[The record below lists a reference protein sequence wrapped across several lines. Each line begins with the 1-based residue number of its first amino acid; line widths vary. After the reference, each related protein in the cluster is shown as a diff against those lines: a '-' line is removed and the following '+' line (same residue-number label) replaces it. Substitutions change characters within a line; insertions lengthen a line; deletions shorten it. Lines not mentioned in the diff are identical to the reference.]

1 MAYAPV
7 TESQNCNWIAAAVI
21 YELQQLYSLC
31 RVFLLSQKSAFPSHF
46 IMCIIF
52 CHEASARDIADAL
65 QINVGLFWA
74 FQMTACAARMLWE
87 S

>member
-31 RVFLLSQKSAFPSHF
+31 RVFLLSQKSAFPSLF
-46 IMCIIF
+46 IMYIIF
-52 CHEASARDIADAL
+52 CEASARDIAGAL

-74 FQMTACAARMLWE
+74 FQMTACAARILWE